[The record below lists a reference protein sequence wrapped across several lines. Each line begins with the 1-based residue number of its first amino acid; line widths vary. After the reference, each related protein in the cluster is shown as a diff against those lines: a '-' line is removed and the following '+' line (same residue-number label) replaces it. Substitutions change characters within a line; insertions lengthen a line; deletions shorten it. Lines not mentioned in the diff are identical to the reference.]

1 LNYFKEPIMIA
12 SLDVDAICGGFGRPM
27 RTIRWRLGWSLA
39 QMAKRTGTTKDWLS
53 HVENG
58 RRLPSFRSILVLASA
73 LGCGVDDLLGVPLRK
88 RDISVDDSLRLDEY
102 SI

>member
-1 LNYFKEPIMIA
+1 MVA
-12 SLDVDAICGGFGRPM
+12 RLDVDAICVGFGGRV

-39 QMAKRTGTTKDWLS
+39 QMAERTGTTKDWLS

-73 LGCGVDDLLGVPLRK
+73 LGCGVDDLLGEPQRK
-88 RDISVDDSLRLDEY
+88 RDISVDDSLKLVEY

>member
-1 LNYFKEPIMIA
+1 MIA
-12 SLDVDAICGGFGRPM
+12 RLDVDAICVWFGARM
-27 RTIRWRLGWSLA
+27 RTIRWRLGWSLS
-39 QMAKRTGTTKDWLS
+39 QMAERTETTKDWLS

-73 LGCGVDDLLGVPLRK
+73 LGCGVDDLIGVSQQK
-88 RDISVDDSLRLDEY
+88 RCSSVDDSLKLVEH

>member
-1 LNYFKEPIMIA
+1 MIA
-12 SLDVDAICGGFGRPM
+12 SLDVDAICGGFGRRM

-39 QMAKRTGTTKDWLS
+39 QMAERTGTTKDWLS
-53 HVENG
+53 HVENS

-73 LGCGVDDLLGVPLRK
+73 LGCGVDDLLGVAQRK
-88 RDISVDDSLRLDEY
+88 RDISVDDSLKLIEY